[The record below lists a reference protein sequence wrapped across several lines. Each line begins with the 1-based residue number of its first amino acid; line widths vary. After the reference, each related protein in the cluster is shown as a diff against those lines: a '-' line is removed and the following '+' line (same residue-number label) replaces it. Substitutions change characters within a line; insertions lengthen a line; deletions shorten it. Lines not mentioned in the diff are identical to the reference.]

1 MSYTSLTQSSSIAQ
15 VIRHQLP
22 WNFLLSQPMDN
33 VLTIPEQMT
42 PASSACPQSC
52 CPQPREGHL
61 HTWDSF
67 PPQFSSS
74 SQMGPDPWPN
84 WANFKASRAPPQP
97 SCLHT
102 TRASSKSQPSLQMVP
117 QEPWSRISTLPAQGP
132 SPSTRRSCLL
142 PEERE
147 TRQWAV
153 DRALGPGMG
162 RWGWKES
169 LGPESPLRLQSL
181 LVETRSFCTPAST
194 WVWFLIA
201 AVRIIRLKMGK
212 NRKYYSTE

>member
-84 WANFKASRAPPQP
+84 WANFKALRALPQP

-147 TRQWAV
+147 TRQGAV
-153 DRALGPGMG
+153 DRALGPGTG

-181 LVETRSFCTPAST
+181 LVETQ
-194 WVWFLIA
+194 FLHS
-201 AVRIIRLKMGK
+201 GK
-212 NRKYYSTE
+212 HLGLVSYSSNENNKVENGQK

>member
-74 SQMGPDPWPN
+74 SQMGPGPWPN

-102 TRASSKSQPSLQMVP
+102 TRASSKSQPSLQMVS
-117 QEPWSRISTLPAQGP
+117 QEPWSRISTLPAQRP

-153 DRALGPGMG
+153 DRALGPGTG
-162 RWGWKES
+162 GWGWKES
-169 LGPESPLRLQSL
+169 GSWVSSEAAD
-181 LVETRSFCTPAST
+181 PASSDTKWSHWGST
-194 WVWFLIA
+194 WVWFPA
-201 AVRIIRLKMGK
+201 ETAMIRGLGGLK
-212 NRKYYSTE
+212 NRKLN